1 LADANADSLHDKTL
15 APDVLTRDAALLTD
29 TVRQAGA
36 LALSLFRTELKSWT
50 KGASSPVSEADI
62 RVNDLIEKRLRS
74 ATPDYGWLSEESADD
89 EARLEKRL
97 VWVVDPIDGTR
108 AYLAGREDW
117 CVSVALVENA
127 QPVLAAVFAPAGDE
141 FFFARRGQGAV
152 LNNVSIRTTAGT
164 ELDFSRIA
172 GPKPLIERLSSQN
185 SGEIV
190 LHPRIGSLALR
201 LCRVA
206 QGSLDAAFAGG
217 QSRDWDLAAA
227 NLIVQEANGNMTALS
242 GDSILYNRR
251 EVTHGVLVAAGRDR
265 HADIV
270 EHFRNRPL
278 P

>member
-1 LADANADSLHDKTL
+1 LADASADSLHDKTL
-15 APDVLTRDAALLTD
+15 APDVLTRDAALLAD
-29 TVRQAGA
+29 TVREAGA

-89 EARLEKRL
+89 EARLEKNL

-117 CVSVALVENA
+117 CVSVALVEHA

-152 LNNVSIRTTAGT
+152 LNNAPIRATAGT
-164 ELDFSRIA
+164 ELDFSRMA

-185 SGEIV
+185 SGEII

>member
-1 LADANADSLHDKTL
+1 LADVSAGGVHKILGDNL
-15 APDVLTRDAALLTD
+15 LTRDAALLAD
-29 TVRQAGA
+29 TVREAGA
-36 LALSLFRTELKSWT
+36 LALSLFRTELKNWT

-62 RVNDLIEKRLRS
+62 RVNDLLESRLRT
-74 ATPDYGWLSEESADD
+74 ATPGYGWLSEESADD
-89 EARLEKRL
+89 ETRLGRHR
-97 VWVVDPIDGTR
+97 VWIVDPIDGTR
-108 AYLAGREDW
+108 GYLAGREDW
-117 CVSVALVENA
+117 CVSAALVEDGS
-127 QPVLAAVFAPAGDE
+127 PLLAAVFAPASDE
-141 FFFARRGQGAV
+141 FFFAAREQGAA
-152 LNNVSIRTTAGT
+152 LNDAPVYATAGT
-164 ELDFSRIA
+164 ELDFSRVA
-172 GPKPLIERLSSQN
+172 GPKPLVQRLSRS
-185 SGEIV
+185 SDEII

-242 GDSILYNRR
+242 GDTISYNRR

-265 HADIV
+265 HARIV